1 MFGSIVA
8 AKRGFLGC
16 PEQFWDQEIRFPEAT
31 TIIGPTAVKYIRGGG
46 EAALESTS

>member
-16 PEQFWDQEIRFPEAT
+16 PEPFWDQEIRFPEAT
-31 TIIGPTAVKYIRGGG
+31 SDIEPTARKHIRGRG